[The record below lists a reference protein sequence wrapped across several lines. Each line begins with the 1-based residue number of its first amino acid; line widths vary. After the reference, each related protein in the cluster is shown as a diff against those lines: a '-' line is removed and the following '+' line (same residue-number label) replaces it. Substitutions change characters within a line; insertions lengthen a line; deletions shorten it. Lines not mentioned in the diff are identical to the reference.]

1 MGDRLENNNNLI
13 AKCPYFGNCGGCS
26 AQHIPYELQ
35 LANSQKIL
43 STLLKVEKDSIE
55 IFSDSAYNYRNRMD
69 FIVHAGGLGLR
80 KKGQWNKIVDI
91 ESCSIA
97 MPKVNE
103 LLCEVREFLL
113 GLSDGI
119 DYFDLEKQTGS
130 MKYCV
135 IRCTKLG
142 NSSVSFCLNQD
153 SSTLKGA
160 IETVKLYAAQSS
172 AANVII
178 SYQPKEKDQSI
189 SLEYFVCKGSDML
202 FEKLDDWKYYY
213 SVQGF
218 FQNNPVMAEK
228 MVLYVKNIF
237 SKYTDTKN
245 SQLLDLYGGV
255 GTFGVALADL
265 FEKVYVMEL
274 FAPSIEI
281 ANKNIYVNALSN
293 VTAHVGD
300 VKQFRAKLSKLISQE
315 GNKQFRKLGFDAN
328 QKTYVLVDPPRSGIV
343 PKALQRLI
351 ELEPPVIVYISC
363 NPKQLA
369 KDLVKLR
376 SKGYVVKSC
385 ALFDLFPQTP
395 HMEAVVELV
404 MVE

>member
-1 MGDRLENNNNLI
+1 MMHTESEDTSTSL

-26 AQHIPYELQ
+26 AQHIPYDLQ

-43 STLLKVEKDSIE
+43 STLLKVEKESIQV
-55 IFSDSAYNYRNRMD
+55 FSDSPYHYRNRMD
-69 FIVHAGGLGLR
+69 FIVHKGGLGLR
-80 KKGQWNKIVDI
+80 KKGQWDKIIDI

-97 MPKVNE
+97 MPQVNE
-103 LLCEVREFLL
+103 LLLEVRAFLL
-113 GLSDGI
+113 GLEEGI
-119 DYFDLEKQTGS
+119 DYFDLHKQTGS
-130 MKYCV
+130 LKYCV
-135 IRCTKLG
+135 IRVTQSG
-142 NSSVSFCLNQD
+142 DSSVSFCLNQD
-153 SSTLKGA
+153 SSTLKEA
-160 IETVKLYAAQSS
+160 IETVKQYAKVSS
-172 AANVII
+172 AANVLI
-178 SYQPKEKDQSI
+178 SYQPKERDQSI

-202 FEKLDDWKYYY
+202 SEELAGKKYYY

-228 MVLYVKNIF
+228 MVEYVRDIF
-237 SKYTDTKN
+237 SQYSDTKS

-281 ANKNIYVNALSN
+281 AQKNIAVNNLSS
-293 VTAHVGD
+293 VTAQVGD
-300 VKQFRAKLSKLISQE
+300 V
-315 GNKQFRKLGFDAN
+315 KQFRKLGFDLDI
-328 QKTYVLVDPPRSGIV
+328 KTFVLVDPPRSGIV

-351 ELEPPVIVYISC
+351 ELAPPVLVYISC

-376 SKGYVVKSC
+376 SRGYVVKST

-404 MVE
+404 KE